1 MISTQFTLSFPKNKN
16 KRKVRFE
23 AYDFKNV
30 FASEGVY
37 GIHKFPAMLHFRL
50 VEELI
55 KEFSRE
61 GDTIYDPFCGSGVTL
76 NVAVRLNRPAIGTDI
91 NPLALLITKVRSYID
106 VRPEE
111 LIYRLKKEWDC
122 LKSDIPEVRNIDY
135 WFKPYVIRDL
145 EKLRTFLKNIP
156 DGKEKEFLLV
166 VFSQLVRN
174 VSLTRKGE
182 FKRYRMK
189 EQDIEK
195 FNPDVL
201 QEFIT
206 LAEDYLHRLRHSTV
220 PKSDLKVFLHDVRE
234 QLPFGEK
241 VNLVITSPPYGDS
254 RTTVAYGEFFSFSLE
269 WMQDF
274 LNINMS
280 IKNLDK
286 KSIGGKKSNDK
297 LPNLTTLEKTL
308 DDLSKI
314 DRKRA
319 QEVEAFYKDLY
330 KCIKNIVEKLSE
342 NATVCFVVGNRRVRK
357 YTIPMDEIVKEMFE
371 SFGLFHYETRIRQIF
386 NKRMPLKNSP
396 TNIKGDKDSTMK
408 EEYIVIMKV

>member
-1 MISTQFTLSFPKNKN
+1 MISAQGRLDIPKN

-23 AYDFKNV
+23 IYDFKKV
-30 FASEGVY
+30 KASEGVY

-55 KEFSRE
+55 KEFSEE
-61 GDTIYDPFCGSGVTL
+61 GDTIYDPFCGSGVSL
-76 NVAVRLNRPAIGTDI
+76 NVAIRLNRYAIGTDI
-91 NPLALLITKVRSYID
+91 NPLALLITKVRAYFD
-106 VRPEE
+106 VKPEE
-111 LIYRLKKEWDC
+111 LICKLKKEWDY
-122 LKSDIPEVRNIDY
+122 LKSDVPEVRNVEY

-145 EKLRTFLKNIP
+145 GKLRTFLKGIP

-166 VFSQLVRN
+166 VFSQTVRN
-174 VSLTRKGE
+174 VSLTRKDE

-201 QEFIT
+201 HEFIS
-206 LAEDYLHRLRHSTV
+206 LAKDYLQRLRYSDK
-220 PKSDLKVFLHDVRE
+220 PKKDLTVFLHDVRE
-234 QLPFGEK
+234 KLPFCEK

-254 RTTVAYGEFFSFSLE
+254 KTTVAYGEFSSFSLE

-274 LNINMS
+274 FNIRVS

-286 KSIGGKKSNDK
+286 KSLGGEKSNDK
-297 LPNLTTLEKTL
+297 LPFLPTLEKTL
-308 DDLSKI
+308 NEISKL

-319 QEVEAFYKDLY
+319 EEVENFYKDLY
-330 KCIKNIVEKLSE
+330 KCIGNIVERLSE

-357 YTIPMDEIVKEMFE
+357 YTVPMDEIVKEMFE
-371 SFGLFHYETRIRQIF
+371 SFGLFHYETRIRKIS
-386 NKRMPLKNSP
+386 NKRLPLENSP
-396 TNIKGDKDSTMK
+396 TNIKGDKDSTIK
-408 EEYIVIMKV
+408 EEYVVIMKV